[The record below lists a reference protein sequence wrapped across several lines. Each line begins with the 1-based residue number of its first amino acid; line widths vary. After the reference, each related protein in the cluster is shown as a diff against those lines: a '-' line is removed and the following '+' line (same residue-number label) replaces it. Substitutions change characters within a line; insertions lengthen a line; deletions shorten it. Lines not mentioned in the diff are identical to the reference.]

1 MEMSVLRLKHSSV
14 TPMIFLTELFALD
27 LVTNLSNGQ
36 YYTLNFN
43 INWENPSYKL

>member
-27 LVTNLSNGQ
+27 LVTNFSNVQ

-43 INWENPSYKL
+43 INWENPCYKL